1 MEITT
6 NGSVYS
12 ASKTFYNGLEQR
24 DEEKYRIKQR
34 LDRFTRF
41 VDSIHNGDLVLFCWD
56 LSRMHQDLSPYILL
70 NQQQRTDLNQEIK
83 TVGKERIHSYILDHR
98 VNDRLVCVFLKVIP
112 SCTHIRKD

>member
-12 ASKTFYNGLEQR
+12 ASKTFYNGSEQR

-41 VDSIHNGDLVLFCWD
+41 VDSIHNGDLVLFC
-56 LSRMHQDLSPYILL
+56 
-70 NQQQRTDLNQEIK
+70 
-83 TVGKERIHSYILDHR
+83 
-98 VNDRLVCVFLKVIP
+98 
-112 SCTHIRKD
+112 